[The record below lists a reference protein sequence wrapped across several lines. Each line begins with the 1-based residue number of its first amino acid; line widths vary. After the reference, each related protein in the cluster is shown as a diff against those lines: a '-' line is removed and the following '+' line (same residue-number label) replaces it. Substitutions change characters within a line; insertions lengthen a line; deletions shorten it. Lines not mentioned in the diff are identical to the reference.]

1 MGYFFRF
8 GIFFAFGNYLKT
20 FLWVSEHV
28 RVKWWGDVFG
38 PRDFW
43 DIFLDLGYF
52 FAFGNYLKTFLW
64 VSEHVRVEWWC
75 DVFGPRDIRGLYNA
89 NHDGQRQ

>member
-1 MGYFFRF
+1 ME
-8 GIFFAFGNYLKT
+8 N
-20 FLWVSEHV
+20 FLWISEHV
-28 RVKWWGDVFG
+28 RVGWQCDVFG
-38 PRDFW
+38 PRDIW

-52 FAFGNYLKTFLW
+52 FGFGIFFWIWDVFWDLGFILKNFLW
-64 VSEHVRVEWWC
+64 VSKHVRVEWWC